1 MCYIY
6 VTLILVGMLLLFGL
20 DFLGL
25 YGIICVIRY
34 VSFSWFANMILLRFF
49 KFVCYYLCYIYV
61 TLILVGM
68 LLLFGLDFLGLY
80 GIICVIYMVC

>member
-1 MCYIY
+1 
-6 VTLILVGMLLLFGL
+6 
-20 DFLGL
+20 
-25 YGIICVIRY
+25 
-34 VSFSWFANMILLRFF
+34 MILLRFF

-80 GIICVIYMVC
+80 GIICVIRYVSFS